1 LGQEKVG
8 PLAFKRLQIG
18 QQLAQMMLDRMAR
31 RQRITRLKRSEDRA
45 MFVKRGLQPPLNR
58 QDQLARPVHVQP
70 CGL

>member
-31 RQRITRLKRSEDRA
+31 RQRIVA
-45 MFVKRGLQPPLNR
+45 
-58 QDQLARPVHVQP
+58 A
-70 CGL
+70 